1 MANEENKVMSTDS
14 TIRELQEIVDVLPR
28 TDHMTLPAI
37 QITEIDDETL
47 ARMQAIA
54 DINDAKSD
62 KEKVGDKTVGQVK
75 NEFMYG
81 VSDLDQEAGKHEL
94 VVKEGREGTRS
105 VTVIPPVIKATD
117 EDGKEHEVQSE
128 KLVITPTPANVA
140 AVDADAPH
148 NPVEAKEA
156 TDEASKPTDTPVEK
170 PVIPASP
177 ATPNATPSSS
187 AQAPIVNPNL
197 ENK

>member
-28 TDHMTLPAI
+28 
-37 QITEIDDETL
+37 IDDETL

-156 TDEASKPTDTPVEK
+156 ADEASKPTDTPVEK